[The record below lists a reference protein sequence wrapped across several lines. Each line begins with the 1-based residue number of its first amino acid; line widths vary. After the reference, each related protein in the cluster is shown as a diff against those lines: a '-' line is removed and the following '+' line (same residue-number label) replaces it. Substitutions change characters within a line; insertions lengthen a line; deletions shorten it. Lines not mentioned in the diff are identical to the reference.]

1 MTGKEVI
8 NWIKENGMAENELHF
23 QVTEAGSC
31 GMFECF
37 HCLHRSLIWQS
48 DFTFEDY
55 GYEGEGIVQNLVCS
69 NCGAEVE
76 YRVPYDKPEEAD
88 ASDGA

>member
-1 MTGKEVI
+1 MKGKEVI
-8 NWIKENGMAENELHF
+8 DWIKENKFENAEITAATKEEK
-23 QVTEAGSC
+23 QC

-48 DFTFEDY
+48 DFAFEDY
-55 GYEGEGIVQNLVCS
+55 GYDGEGIVQNLVCE

-76 YRVPYDKPEEAD
+76 YRVPFSKEE
-88 ASDGA
+88 